1 MEKQGT
7 AEQATEDNV
16 TRRIH
21 IACWVTKA
29 TDTRSENV
37 SYCFSTSKMVVRSA
51 SRVLLYIVCEYCH
64 IFKFSG
70 HVRDDLDM

>member
-7 AEQATEDNV
+7 AGQATEDNV
-16 TRRIH
+16 IRRIH

-37 SYCFSTSKMVVRSA
+37 SYRLSSSKMVVRSA
-51 SRVLLYIVCEYCH
+51 TRVLLYIVSVYCH
-64 IFKFSG
+64 ILKICS
-70 HVRDDLDM
+70 HVKDDIDM